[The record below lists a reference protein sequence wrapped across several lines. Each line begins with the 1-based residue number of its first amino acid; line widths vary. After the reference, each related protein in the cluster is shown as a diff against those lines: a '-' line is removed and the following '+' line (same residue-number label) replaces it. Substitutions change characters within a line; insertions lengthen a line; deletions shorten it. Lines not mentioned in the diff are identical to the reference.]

1 MLVLVYTTISDVMCC
16 FAVGSRRLRSTL
28 SMDEDAAKAFLSYD
42 SKKQKPSL
50 LLTAAGWLNDQQT
63 AWSDC
68 CPNPSTVSSI
78 LNGQPPQPEDNDSKL
93 LEADPSRA
101 GAALLLHAAA
111 ASRLPELRSQH
122 ELEGKLLTNSM
133 MLGTA
138 DKRWGHQQ
146 LPDVQPAEAS
156 TSGQVASAQPASFAR
171 ALAGLWAP
179 FQANAHNDE
188 GYCSRKWTKEELTC
202 PEVRSPKRYVSLS

>member
-1 MLVLVYTTISDVMCC
+1 
-16 FAVGSRRLRSTL
+16 
-28 SMDEDAAKAFLSYD
+28 MDEDAAKAFLSYD

-50 LLTAAGWLNDQQT
+50 LLTAAGWLNEQQT

-68 CPNPSTVSSI
+68 CPNPSTVSTI

-111 ASRLPELRSQH
+111 ASRLSELRSQH

-133 MLGTA
+133 MLASTSTA
-138 DKRWGHQQ
+138 DARSCQQ
-146 LPDVQPAEAS
+146 QAPDVQPVEAS

-179 FQANAHNDE
+179 FQANVHNDE
-188 GYCSRKWTKEELTC
+188 GYCSRKWSKEQLTC
-202 PEVRSPKRYVSLS
+202 PEVRSPKRCVGLSRKRTILLGAFAALTAL